1 VHGVCECGMR
11 TLRALHAWEL
21 DTYCDAA
28 AASFVL
34 RGCGWGLI
42 LGTYVGKGV
51 GE

>member
-28 AASFVL
+28 VAMSVHFAQNLKLKASL
-34 RGCGWGLI
+34 TTMW
-42 LGTYVGKGV
+42 
-51 GE
+51 